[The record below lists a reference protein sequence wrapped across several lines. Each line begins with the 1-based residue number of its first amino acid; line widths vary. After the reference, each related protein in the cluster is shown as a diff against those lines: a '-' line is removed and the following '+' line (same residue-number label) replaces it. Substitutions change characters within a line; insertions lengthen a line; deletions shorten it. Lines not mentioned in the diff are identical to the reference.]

1 MLVNEPKRDHVARA
15 GLGLLRLG
23 ATGRYLARAAA
34 PTDGAHRA
42 RSIRETKMSGVYS
55 DAQVTAYIQQ
65 YRERFKAIETQ
76 LALISE
82 KLGLPYENPN
92 DVEVP
97 AEVRELAR
105 AGKRLDAV
113 KQYRILTGASLDVA
127 QDVVSKL

>member
-1 MLVNEPKRDHVARA
+1 
-15 GLGLLRLG
+15 
-23 ATGRYLARAAA
+23 
-34 PTDGAHRA
+34 
-42 RSIRETKMSGVYS
+42 MSGEYT
-55 DAQVTAYIQQ
+55 DAQLTAYIQQ
-65 YRERFKAIETQ
+65 YRERFEAIETQ

-92 DVEVP
+92 DAEVP

-113 KQYRILTGASLDVA
+113 KRYRSLTGASLDVA

>member
-1 MLVNEPKRDHVARA
+1 MP
-15 GLGLLRLG
+15 
-23 ATGRYLARAAA
+23 
-34 PTDGAHRA
+34 
-42 RSIRETKMSGVYS
+42 GVYS
-55 DAQVTAYIQQ
+55 EAQVTAYIQQ
-65 YRERFKAIETQ
+65 YRERFTAIENQ

-92 DVEVP
+92 DVDVP
-97 AEVRELAR
+97 AEGRELAQ

>member
-1 MLVNEPKRDHVARA
+1 MLLDEPQQVHIARA
-15 GLGLLRLG
+15 GAWLVSSG
-23 ATGRYLARAAA
+23 ATGRYGAGAAA
-34 PTDGAHRA
+34 PVGGANWA
-42 RSIRETKMSGVYS
+42 RSIRGTKMPGVYS
-55 DAQVTAYIQQ
+55 EAQVTAYIQQ

-82 KLGLPYENPN
+82 KLGLPYENLN
-92 DVEVP
+92 DAEVP
-97 AEVRELAR
+97 TEVRELAR